1 MIQFDYA
8 NMAELSIERQ
18 IVQRSGRR
26 MGWFYDGIHLLDS
39 GLVEHLIEFE
49 RRIICIECSD
59 FSFSQ
64 SLLDDQ

>member
-1 MIQFDYA
+1 
-8 NMAELSIERQ
+8 
-18 IVQRSGRR
+18 